1 MNSQTKRKV
10 SRTFWRRRISW
21 RFGLRCATPI
31 FILVLLSS
39 CVTTT
44 DRMASPAP
52 PSLSPPAPQLLSP
65 MPPPGPQPITAAS
78 AGSLWSNT
86 NGSLFK
92 DVKAHRI
99 GDVVTITVSE
109 ESSASKAATTSA
121 SRDKAFSGQLGFAGM
136 GLNSGGSTV
145 ANKNAMNFGP
155 YSGTFSNTFKGDG
168 STTKSDSMT
177 AYMTATVTEVL
188 PNGNLVIRGSR
199 WTKVNNELQQIVLEG
214 VVRPNDIT
222 RTNTVLSQQVAEA
235 KIFFVG
241 KGPVSQVQKPGWLG
255 QLWELI
261 TPF

>member
-1 MNSQTKRKV
+1 MNSRTKRKV
-10 SRTFWRRRISW
+10 SDTLWRRRISR
-21 RFGLRCATPI
+21 RFGFPCVTLV
-31 FILVLLSS
+31 FILVFLSG

-52 PSLSPPAPQLLSP
+52 PSLNPPAPQLLSP
-65 MPPPGPQPITAAS
+65 MPPPGPQPISPAS
-78 AGSLWSNT
+78 AGSLWNDS

-109 ESSASKAATTSA
+109 ESSASKAAKTSA
-121 SRDKAFSGQLGFAGM
+121 SRDKNFSGQLGFAGM
-136 GLNSGGSTV
+136 GINPSGSSVTS
-145 ANKNAMNFGP
+145 KNAMNFGP
-155 YSGTFSNTFKGDG
+155 YTGTFSNTFKGDG

-222 RTNTVLSQQVAEA
+222 RTNTVLSQQIAEA